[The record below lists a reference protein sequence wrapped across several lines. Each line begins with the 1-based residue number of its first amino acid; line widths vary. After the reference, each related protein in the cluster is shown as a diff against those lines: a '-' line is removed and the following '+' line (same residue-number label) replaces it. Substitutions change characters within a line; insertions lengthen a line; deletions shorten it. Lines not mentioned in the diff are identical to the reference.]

1 METNKPNRTTYLE
14 QLSDSDFELAD
25 GQPNITGWAIVDHLG
40 DEVGEVE
47 DLIFDSSAGKIRYI
61 VALIDTY
68 VVPKGGARMVLIPIG
83 VVELH
88 ENEDEVIL
96 PEASADLLSSLPEYE
111 PDKTISPAEELA
123 IRYAFLGEQ
132 SLPHMDAVVYEA
144 HPEDFYNHDHFDDG
158 RIIRG

>member
-14 QLSDSDFELAD
+14 QLSDNDFELAD

-61 VALIDTY
+61 VALIDTDIASE
-68 VVPKGGARMVLIPIG
+68 VRMVLIPIG

-88 ENEDEVIL
+88 ENEDQVIL

-132 SLPHMDAVVYEA
+132 SLPHMDAVVYGE

-158 RIIRG
+158 RISRS

>member
-14 QLSDSDFELAD
+14 QLSDSNFELAD
-25 GQPNITGWAIVDHLG
+25 GQLNITSWPIVNHLG
-40 DEVGEVE
+40 DEIGEVD
-47 DLIFDSSAGKIRYI
+47 DLIYDSSVGRIRYI
-61 VALIDTY
+61 VALIDTDIASE
-68 VVPKGGARMVLIPIG
+68 VKMVLIPIG

-88 ENEDEVIL
+88 ENEDQVIL
-96 PEASADLLSSLPEYE
+96 PKVSTTLLSSLPDYE

-132 SLPHMDAVVYEA
+132 SLPHMDAVVYEE

-158 RIIRG
+158 RINRG